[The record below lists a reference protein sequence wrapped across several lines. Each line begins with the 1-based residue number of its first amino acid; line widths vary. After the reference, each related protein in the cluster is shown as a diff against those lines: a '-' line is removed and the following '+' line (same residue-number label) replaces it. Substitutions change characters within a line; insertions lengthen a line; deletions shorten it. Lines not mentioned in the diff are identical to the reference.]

1 MTEPR
6 TVTIPTSDH
15 GDVTTI
21 CPPWCTEVMHQAGG
35 YRVDITHTSEDVEVT
50 VPIGDDEPVLLLV
63 VLEHVPFSSRLHE
76 RVPFISVGV
85 DGEWWP
91 TSPAGLH
98 ELADRM
104 ADVATQ
110 LRQAAEKFAP
120 LVGGEDQ

>member
-6 TVTIPTSDH
+6 TITIRTMDAGPVT
-15 GDVTTI
+15 VT
-21 CPPWCTEVMHQAGG
+21 CPPWCTSDGHRDGIGKA
-35 YRVDITHTSEDVEVT
+35 DIVHTSADIEIT
-50 VPIGDDEPVLLLV
+50 LTIGDDSPTLLLV
-63 VLEHVPFSSRLHE
+63 LAEHLPYGRRPAE
-76 RVPFISVGV
+76 RVPFLSVGV
-85 DGEWWP
+85 DDQWWP
-91 TSPAGLH
+91 TSPAGLR